1 VNRRGADAALIVAC
15 FLWGISFV
23 IVKRALDD
31 ATPLAF
37 AALRF
42 GIGAALLAPFAHLG
56 RRFSARELGAGLLLA
71 ALLGFGFLFQTTGLV
86 WTTPSRSAFIVAI
99 SSVLA
104 PAMAAVALRERPGWP
119 LVTAVLLAALGTYWL
134 TAPDAGGLNRGDVLT
149 LATAVL
155 FGVQIVATT
164 ALSRRYDP
172 LRLVWLQIAGTAV
185 LGAAGAALFEQTS
198 IHWTRLFVWSLAY
211 TAVGP
216 TVVALLLQMFSQR
229 HMSSARAA
237 LLFCFETLFAAACS
251 WLVMGERLSVQQWLG
266 GGLILGGMVLAELPT
281 AHSAV
286 GGQLSAV
293 SSKVEVQ
300 GPGSDITDPS

>member
-1 VNRRGADAALIVAC
+1 VRRKADAALILAC

-42 GIGAALLAPFAHLG
+42 GIGTALLAPFAHLG
-56 RRFSARELGAGLLLA
+56 RRFSTRELGAGLLLA
-71 ALLGFGFLFQTTGLV
+71 GLLGFGFLFQTTGLV

-149 LATAVL
+149 LATAVC

-164 ALSRRYDP
+164 ALSRRFDP
-172 LRLVWLQIAGTAV
+172 LRLVWLQIAGTAL
-185 LGAAGAALFEQTS
+185 LGAGGAVLFERVS
-198 IHWTRLFVWSLAY
+198 IHWTSRFIWSLGY

-216 TVVALLLQMFSQR
+216 TVAALLLQMLAQR
-229 HMSSARAA
+229 HMSSTRAA

-251 WLVMGERLSVQQWLG
+251 WLVIGERLSAEQWLG
-266 GGLILGGMVLAELPT
+266 GGLILVGMVLAELP
-281 AHSAV
+281 AS
-286 GGQLSAV
+286 LSAV
-293 SSKVEVQ
+293 SYQPSASK
-300 GPGSDITDPS
+300 PDGS

>member
-1 VNRRGADAALIVAC
+1 MTISNPRRADAALIFAC
-15 FLWGISFV
+15 LLWGISFV

-42 GIGAALLAPFAHLG
+42 GIGAALLAPFAHL
-56 RRFSARELGAGLLLA
+56 RHRFSRPELAAGLLLA
-71 ALLGFGFLFQTTGLV
+71 GLLGFGFLFQTTGLV

-119 LVTAVLLAALGTYWL
+119 LVTAVFLAALGTYWL

-185 LGAAGAALFEQTS
+185 LGAAGAVLFERAS
-198 IHWTRLFVWSLAY
+198 IHWTREFVWSLAY

-216 TVVALLLQMFSQR
+216 TVAALLLQMLAQR

-251 WLVMGERLSVQQWLG
+251 WLVIGERLSAEQWLG
-266 GGLILGGMVLAELPT
+266 GGLILSGMVLAELPNKPP
-281 AHSAV
+281 
-286 GGQLSAV
+286 AV
-293 SSKVEVQ
+293 SYQ
-300 GPGSDITDPS
+300 PSATTER

>member
-1 VNRRGADAALIVAC
+1 MTSGRRADAALIVAC

-42 GIGAALLAPFAHLG
+42 GIGALLLAPFAHLG
-56 RRFSARELGAGLLLA
+56 RRFTAPELRAGLVLA
-71 ALLGFGFLFQTTGLV
+71 GLLGFGFLFQTTGLV

-104 PAMAAVALRERPGWP
+104 PAMAAVALRERPGVP

-134 TAPDAGGLNRGDVLT
+134 TAPESGGLNRGDMLT

-172 LRLVWLQIAGTAV
+172 LRLVWLQIAGTAL
-185 LGAAGAALFEQTS
+185 LGAAGAVLFEHS
-198 IHWTRLFVWSLAY
+198 AVHWTGRFIWSLAY

-216 TVVALLLQMFSQR
+216 TVVALLLQMLAQR

-251 WLVMGERLSVQQWLG
+251 WLVMGEHLSAEQWLG
-266 GGLILGGMVLAELPT
+266 GGLILGGMVLAELPRKRSDVRPLTSAYTDT
-281 AHSAV
+281 AR
-286 GGQLSAV
+286 
-293 SSKVEVQ
+293 
-300 GPGSDITDPS
+300 

>member
-1 VNRRGADAALIVAC
+1 VNRRGADAALVVAC
-15 FLWGISFV
+15 FLWGICFV

-56 RRFSARELGAGLLLA
+56 RRFTARELGAGLLLA

-185 LGAAGAALFEQTS
+185 LGAAGAALFEQAS
-198 IHWTRLFVWSLAY
+198 IHWTRVFVWSLAY

-216 TVVALLLQMFSQR
+216 TVAALLLQMLAQR

-251 WLVMGERLSVQQWLG
+251 WLVLGERLSAEQWLG
-266 GGLILGGMVLAELPT
+266 GGLILGGMVLAEFPT
-281 AHSAV
+281 ARSAV
-286 GGQLSAV
+286 GFRPSAPTDIP
-293 SSKVEVQ
+293 SS
-300 GPGSDITDPS
+300 

>member
-1 VNRRGADAALIVAC
+1 VNRRGADAALVFAC

-42 GIGAALLAPFAHLG
+42 GIGAVLLAPFAHLG

-71 ALLGFGFLFQTTGLV
+71 GLLGFGFLFQTTGLV

-134 TAPDAGGLNRGDVLT
+134 TAPDAGGLNRGDILT

-185 LGAAGAALFEQTS
+185 LGAAGAALFEQAS
-198 IHWTRLFVWSLAY
+198 IHWTRVFVWSLAY

-216 TVVALLLQMFSQR
+216 TVAALLLQMLAQR

-251 WLVMGERLSVQQWLG
+251 WLVIGERLAAEQWLG
-266 GGLILGGMVLAELPT
+266 GGLILGGMVLAELPR
-281 AHSAV
+281 APSAV
-286 GGQLSAV
+286 GFRPSAEKNAG
-293 SSKVEVQ
+293 SS
-300 GPGSDITDPS
+300 

>member
-1 VNRRGADAALIVAC
+1 MNRRGADAALVFAC

-37 AALRF
+37 AGVRF
-42 GIGAALLAPFAHLG
+42 GIGAVLLAPFAHLR
-56 RRFSARELGAGLLLA
+56 RRFSGAELGAGLLLA

-185 LGAAGAALFEQTS
+185 LGAAGAVLFEHAS
-198 IHWTRLFVWSLAY
+198 IHWTGRFVWSLAY

-216 TVVALLLQMFSQR
+216 TVAALLLQMLAQR

-251 WLVMGERLSVQQWLG
+251 WLVIGERLSPEQWLG
-266 GGLILGGMVLAELPT
+266 GGLILGGMVLAESPKAL
-281 AHSAV
+281 SAV
-286 GGQLSAV
+286 GYWPRKGSQ
-293 SSKVEVQ
+293 VEVA
-300 GPGSDITDPS
+300 PPPDDISAR

>member
-1 VNRRGADAALIVAC
+1 MNRRGADAALVVAC

-104 PAMAAVALRERPGWP
+104 PAMAAAALRERPGWP

-185 LGAAGAALFEQTS
+185 LGATGAALFEQAS
-198 IHWTRLFVWSLAY
+198 VHWSRTFVWSLAY

-216 TVVALLLQMFSQR
+216 TVAALLLQMLAQR

-237 LLFCFETLFAAACS
+237 LLFCFETLFAAASS
-251 WLVMGERLSVQQWLG
+251 WLVMGERLSLEQWLG
-266 GGLILGGMVLAELPT
+266 GGLILGGMVLAELPNKPSVVSYQP
-281 AHSAV
+281 SATT
-286 GGQLSAV
+286 
-293 SSKVEVQ
+293 ER
-300 GPGSDITDPS
+300 

>member
-1 VNRRGADAALIVAC
+1 MTTTPRKADAALIFAC

-23 IVKRALDD
+23 IVKRALSD

-42 GIGAALLAPFAHLG
+42 GIGAALLAPFAHLR
-56 RRFSARELGAGLLLA
+56 RRFSAAELGAGLLLA
-71 ALLGFGFLFQTTGLV
+71 ALLGFGFLCQTTGLV

-104 PAMAAVALRERPGWP
+104 PAIAAVTLRERPGWP
-119 LVTAVLLAALGTYWL
+119 LVLAVLLAALGTYWL
-134 TAPDAGGLNRGDVLT
+134 TAPEAGGLNRGDMLT

-164 ALSRRYDP
+164 SFSRRYDP
-172 LRLVWLQIAGTAV
+172 LRLVWLQVAGTAV
-185 LGAAGAALFEQTS
+185 LGCAGAALFEQAS
-198 IHWTRLFVWSLAY
+198 IHWTGAFIWSLAY

-216 TVVALLLQMFSQR
+216 TVVALLLQMLAQR

-237 LLFCFETLFAAACS
+237 LLFCFETLFAATCS
-251 WLVMGERLSVQQWLG
+251 WIVMGERLSAEQWLG
-266 GGLILGGMVLAELPT
+266 GGLILAGMVLAEMPT
-281 AHSAV
+281 TP
-286 GGQLSAV
+286 SAV
-293 SSKVEVQ
+293 SDRASATK
-300 GPGSDITDPS
+300 TDGR

>member
-1 VNRRGADAALIVAC
+1 MNRRGADAALVVAC

-37 AALRF
+37 AAMRF
-42 GIGAALLAPFAHLG
+42 GIGAALLTPFAHLG
-56 RRFSARELGAGLLLA
+56 RRFSSRELGAGLLLA

-185 LGAAGAALFEQTS
+185 LGAAGAVLFEQAS

-251 WLVMGERLSVQQWLG
+251 WLVMGERLSPQQWLG

-286 GGQLSAV
+286 SRRLSAV
-293 SSKVEVQ
+293 SSQVEVQ

>member
-1 VNRRGADAALIVAC
+1 VNRRGADAALVVAC

-134 TAPDAGGLNRGDVLT
+134 TAPDGGGLNRGDILT

-185 LGAAGAALFEQTS
+185 LGAAGATLFEQAS
-198 IHWTRLFVWSLAY
+198 IHWTRAFRWSLAY

-216 TVVALLLQMFSQR
+216 TVAALLLQMLAQR

-251 WLVMGERLSVQQWLG
+251 WLVLGERLSAEQWLG
-266 GGLILGGMVLAELPT
+266 GGLILGGMVLAELP
-281 AHSAV
+281 HKP
-286 GGQLSAV
+286 SAV
-293 SSKVEVQ
+293 SYQ
-300 GPGSDITDPS
+300 PSATTQR

>member
-1 VNRRGADAALIVAC
+1 VNRRGADAALVVAC

-134 TAPDAGGLNRGDVLT
+134 TAPDGGGLNRGDVLT

-185 LGAAGAALFEQTS
+185 LGAAGAALFEQAS

-211 TAVGP
+211 TALGP

-251 WLVMGERLSVQQWLG
+251 WLVMGERLSAQQWLG

-286 GGQLSAV
+286 GRQLSAV
-293 SSKVEVQ
+293 RSQVEVQ

>member
-1 VNRRGADAALIVAC
+1 MKRKADAALIFAC

-42 GIGAALLAPFAHLG
+42 GIGALLLAPFAQLG
-56 RRFSARELGAGLLLA
+56 RRFSSRELAAGLLLA
-71 ALLGFGFLFQTTGLV
+71 GLLGFGFLFQTTGLV

-104 PAMAAVALRERPGWP
+104 PAMAAAALRERPGWP
-119 LVTAVLLAALGTYWL
+119 LVTAVLFAALGTYWL

-172 LRLVWLQIAGTAV
+172 LRLVWLQIAGTAL
-185 LGAAGAALFEQTS
+185 LGATGAALFEQPA
-198 IHWTRLFVWSLAY
+198 IHWTRTFIWSLAY

-216 TVVALLLQMFSQR
+216 TVAALLLQMLAQR

-237 LLFCFETLFAAACS
+237 LLFCFETVFAAACS
-251 WLVMGERLSVQQWLG
+251 WLVLGERLSVQQWLG
-266 GGLILGGMVLAELPT
+266 GGLILGGMVLAELPN
-281 AHSAV
+281 AP
-286 GGQLSAV
+286 SAV
-293 SSKVEVQ
+293 SRQPS
-300 GPGSDITDPS
+300 PTDLS

>member
-1 VNRRGADAALIVAC
+1 VNRRGADAALVVAC

-134 TAPDAGGLNRGDVLT
+134 TAPDGGGLNRGDVLT

-185 LGAAGAALFEQTS
+185 LGAAGAALFEQAS

-211 TAVGP
+211 TALGP

-251 WLVMGERLSVQQWLG
+251 WLVMGERLTPQQWRG

-286 GGQLSAV
+286 GRQLSAV
-293 SSKVEVQ
+293 NSQVEVQ

>member
-1 VNRRGADAALIVAC
+1 MNRRGADAALVVAC

-134 TAPDAGGLNRGDVLT
+134 TAPDGGGLNRGDVLT

-185 LGAAGAALFEQTS
+185 LGAAGAALFEQAS

-211 TAVGP
+211 TALGP

-251 WLVMGERLSVQQWLG
+251 WLVMGERLSAQQWLG

-286 GGQLSAV
+286 GRQLSAV
-293 SSKVEVQ
+293 RSQVEVQ

>member
-1 VNRRGADAALIVAC
+1 MNRRAADAALVFAC

-23 IVKRALDD
+23 VVKRALDD

-42 GIGAALLAPFAHLG
+42 AIGAALLAPFAHLG
-56 RRFSARELGAGLLLA
+56 RLTARELRAGLLLA

-104 PAMAAVALRERPGWP
+104 PAMAALALRERPGWP
-119 LVTAVLLAALGTYWL
+119 LITAVLLAGLGTYWL
-134 TAPDAGGLNRGDVLT
+134 TAPDSGGLNRGDVMT

-164 ALSRRYDP
+164 ALSRLYDP
-172 LRLVWLQIAGTAV
+172 LRLVWVQIAGTAL
-185 LGAAGAALFEQTS
+185 LGAGGAALVEQAS
-198 IHWTRLFVWSLAY
+198 IHWTSRFIWSLTY
-211 TAVGP
+211 TAIGP
-216 TVVALLLQMFSQR
+216 TVLALLLQMLSQR
-229 HMSSARAA
+229 YMSSARAA

-251 WLVMGERLSVQQWLG
+251 WIVMGEHLSAEQWLG
-266 GGLILGGMVLAELPT
+266 GGLILGGMVLAELPAAPST
-281 AHSAV
+281 AGHQPSATD
-286 GGQLSAV
+286 LS
-293 SSKVEVQ
+293 
-300 GPGSDITDPS
+300 

>member
-1 VNRRGADAALIVAC
+1 MTRRKADAALIFAC

-42 GIGAALLAPFAHLG
+42 GIGAALLAPFAHLE
-56 RRFSARELGAGLLLA
+56 RLTARELRAGLFLA
-71 ALLGFGFLFQTTGLV
+71 GLLGFGFLAQTSGLV

-104 PAMAAVALRERPGWP
+104 PAMAAISLRERPGWP

-134 TAPDAGGLNRGDVLT
+134 TAPESGGLNRGDTLT

-155 FGVQIVATT
+155 FGIQIVATT

-185 LGAAGAALFEQTS
+185 LGALGAALFEHAA
-198 IHWTRLFVWSLAY
+198 IHWTRTFIWSLAY

-216 TVVALLLQMFSQR
+216 TVVALLLQMLSQR
-229 HMSSARAA
+229 YMSSARAA

-251 WLVMGERLSVQQWLG
+251 WMVMGERLSAGQWLG

-281 AHSAV
+281 KTTQTSDVRHQVSA
-286 GGQLSAV
+286 SN
-293 SSKVEVQ
+293 
-300 GPGSDITDPS
+300 GSRS

>member
-1 VNRRGADAALIVAC
+1 MTMTRHRADAALVFAC

-42 GIGAALLAPFAHLG
+42 GIGAALLAPFAHLR
-56 RRFSARELGAGLLLA
+56 RRFSTRELGAGLLLA
-71 ALLGFGFLFQTTGLV
+71 GLLGFGFLFQTTGLV

-119 LVTAVLLAALGTYWL
+119 LVSAVALAALGTYWL
-134 TAPDAGGLNRGDVLT
+134 TAPDAGGLNRGDMLT

-185 LGAAGAALFEQTS
+185 LGAAGAVLFEQSS
-198 IHWTRLFVWSLAY
+198 IHWTRAFTWSLAY

-216 TVVALLLQMFSQR
+216 TVAALLLQMLAQR

-237 LLFCFETLFAAACS
+237 LLFCFETLFAASCS
-251 WLVMGERLSVQQWLG
+251 WLVLGERLSAQQWLG
-266 GGLILGGMVLAELPT
+266 GGLILGGMVLAELP
-281 AHSAV
+281 
-286 GGQLSAV
+286 LSAIGYRL
-293 SSKVEVQ
+293 SASGAK
-300 GPGSDITDPS
+300 PR

>member
-1 VNRRGADAALIVAC
+1 MNRRGADAALVVAC

-56 RRFSARELGAGLLLA
+56 RRFSARELSAGLLLA

-134 TAPDAGGLNRGDVLT
+134 TAPDAGGLNRGDALT

-164 ALSRRYDP
+164 ALSRRFDA

-185 LGAAGAALFEQTS
+185 LGAAGAVLFEHAS

-211 TAVGP
+211 TAIGP

-229 HMSSARAA
+229 YMSSARAA

-251 WLVMGERLSVQQWLG
+251 WLVMGERLSAQQWLG
-266 GGLILGGMVLAELPT
+266 GGLILGGMVLAELPNRP
-281 AHSAV
+281 
-286 GGQLSAV
+286 SAV
-293 SSKVEVQ
+293 SYQ
-300 GPGSDITDPS
+300 PSVTSQR

>member
-1 VNRRGADAALIVAC
+1 MNRRGADAALIVAC

-56 RRFSARELGAGLLLA
+56 RRFTAPELRAGLLLA

-134 TAPDAGGLNRGDVLT
+134 TAPNAGGLNRGDVLT
-149 LATAVL
+149 LLTAVL

-164 ALSRRYDP
+164 ALSVRYDP

-185 LGAAGAALFEQTS
+185 LGALGAALFEQAS
-198 IHWTRLFVWSLAY
+198 IHWTRVFVWSLAY

-216 TVVALLLQMFSQR
+216 TVAALLLQMFAQR

-251 WLVMGERLSVQQWLG
+251 WLVIGERLSAAQWLG
-266 GGLILGGMVLAELPT
+266 GSLILGGMVLAEVRIST
-281 AHSAV
+281 DRQV
-286 GGQLSAV
+286 D
-293 SSKVEVQ
+293 VQ
-300 GPGSDITDPS
+300 RRLDDITGPADSR

>member
-1 VNRRGADAALIVAC
+1 MNRRGADAALVFAC

-42 GIGAALLAPFAHLG
+42 GIGAALLAPFAHLR

-104 PAMAAVALRERPGWP
+104 PAMAALALRERPGWP

-185 LGAAGAALFEQTS
+185 LGAAGAALFEQAS
-198 IHWTRLFVWSLAY
+198 IHWTRQFVWSLAY

-216 TVVALLLQMFSQR
+216 TVAALLLQMLAQR

-251 WLVMGERLSVQQWLG
+251 WLVIGERLSTEQWLG
-266 GGLILGGMVLAELPT
+266 GGLILAGMVLAELKP
-281 AHSAV
+281 
-286 GGQLSAV
+286 SAV
-293 SSKVEVQ
+293 SYQ
-300 GPGSDITDPS
+300 PSATTER

>member
-1 VNRRGADAALIVAC
+1 VNRRGADAALVVAC

-31 ATPLAF
+31 ASPLAF

-56 RRFSARELGAGLLLA
+56 RRFSAHELGAGLLLA

-119 LVTAVLLAALGTYWL
+119 LVTAVVLAALGTYWL

-185 LGAAGAALFEQTS
+185 LGAAGAALFEQSS
-198 IHWTRLFVWSLAY
+198 IHWTREFVWSLAY

-216 TVVALLLQMFSQR
+216 TVAALLLQMLAQR
-229 HMSSARAA
+229 HMTSARAA
-237 LLFCFETLFAAACS
+237 LLFCFETLFAATCS
-251 WLVMGERLSVQQWLG
+251 WLVLGERLSAEQWLG

-281 AHSAV
+281 THAAV
-286 GGQLSAV
+286 GHQLSAV
-293 SSKVEVQ
+293 NSHVEVQ

>member
-1 VNRRGADAALIVAC
+1 MNRRGADAALVVAC

-56 RRFSARELGAGLLLA
+56 RRFSARELSAGLLLA

-134 TAPDAGGLNRGDVLT
+134 TAPDAGGLNRGDALT

-164 ALSRRYDP
+164 ALSRRYDA

-185 LGAAGAALFEQTS
+185 LGAAGAVLFEHAS

-211 TAVGP
+211 TAIGP

-229 HMSSARAA
+229 YMSSARAA

-251 WLVMGERLSVQQWLG
+251 WLVMGERLSAQQWLG
-266 GGLILGGMVLAELPT
+266 GGLILGGMVLAELPNRP
-281 AHSAV
+281 
-286 GGQLSAV
+286 SAV
-293 SSKVEVQ
+293 SYQ
-300 GPGSDITDPS
+300 PSVTSQR

>member
-1 VNRRGADAALIVAC
+1 VNRRGADAALVVAC

-185 LGAAGAALFEQTS
+185 LGAAGAALFEQSS
-198 IHWTRLFVWSLAY
+198 IHWTREFDWSLAY

-216 TVVALLLQMFSQR
+216 TVAALLLQMLAQR

-237 LLFCFETLFAAACS
+237 LLFCFETLFAATCS
-251 WLVMGERLSVQQWLG
+251 WLVLGERLSAEQWLG
-266 GGLILGGMVLAELPT
+266 GGLILGGMVLAELPN
-281 AHSAV
+281 APSAISH
-286 GGQLSAV
+286 QPSATT
-293 SSKVEVQ
+293 EH
-300 GPGSDITDPS
+300 

>member
-1 VNRRGADAALIVAC
+1 MNRRGADAALVAAC

-37 AALRF
+37 AGVRF
-42 GIGAALLAPFAHLG
+42 GIGAILLAPFAHLG

-71 ALLGFGFLFQTTGLV
+71 ALLGCGFLFQTTGLV

-119 LVTAVLLAALGTYWL
+119 LVTAVLLAAFGTYWL

-149 LATAVL
+149 LVTAVL

-185 LGAAGAALFEQTS
+185 LGAAGAALFEQAS
-198 IHWTRLFVWSLAY
+198 IHWTRQFVWSLAY

-216 TVVALLLQMFSQR
+216 TVAALLLQMLAQR

-237 LLFCFETLFAAACS
+237 LLFCFETLFAATCS
-251 WLVMGERLSVQQWLG
+251 WLVMGERLTVLQWLG
-266 GGLILGGMVLAELPT
+266 GGLILGGMVLAESPK
-281 AHSAV
+281 A
-286 GGQLSAV
+286 LSAISDRLSAAKRE
-293 SSKVEVQ
+293 SS
-300 GPGSDITDPS
+300 

>member
-1 VNRRGADAALIVAC
+1 MNRRGADAALVVAC

-71 ALLGFGFLFQTTGLV
+71 SLLGFGFLFQTTGLV

-104 PAMAAVALRERPGWP
+104 PALAAVALRERPGWP

-185 LGAAGAALFEQTS
+185 LGVLGAALFERAS
-198 IHWTRLFVWSLAY
+198 IHWTREFVWSLGY

-216 TVVALLLQMFSQR
+216 TIAALLLQMLAQR
-229 HMSSARAA
+229 HMTSARAA
-237 LLFCFETLFAAACS
+237 LLFCSETLFAATCS
-251 WLVMGERLSVQQWLG
+251 WLVLGERLSAEQWLG
-266 GGLILGGMVLAELPT
+266 GGLILGGMVLAELP
-281 AHSAV
+281 AARSAV
-286 GGQLSAV
+286 GLRPSATTDIP
-293 SSKVEVQ
+293 SS
-300 GPGSDITDPS
+300 

>member
-1 VNRRGADAALIVAC
+1 VNRRGADAALVVAC

-104 PAMAAVALRERPGWP
+104 PAMAAVALRERPGWA

-185 LGAAGAALFEQTS
+185 LGAAGAALFEQSS
-198 IHWTRLFVWSLAY
+198 IHWTREFVWSLAY

-216 TVVALLLQMFSQR
+216 TVAALLLQMLAQR

-237 LLFCFETLFAAACS
+237 LLFCFETLFAATCS
-251 WLVMGERLSVQQWLG
+251 WLVLGERLAAEQWLG
-266 GGLILGGMVLAELPT
+266 GGLILGGMVLAELP
-281 AHSAV
+281 AARSAV
-286 GGQLSAV
+286 GFRPSATTDIP
-293 SSKVEVQ
+293 SS
-300 GPGSDITDPS
+300 

>member
-1 VNRRGADAALIVAC
+1 VNRRGADAALVVAC

-31 ATPLAF
+31 AMPLAF

-56 RRFSARELGAGLLLA
+56 RRFTARELGAGLLLA

-104 PAMAAVALRERPGWP
+104 PAIAAVALHERPRWP

-185 LGAAGAALFEQTS
+185 LGAAGAVLFEQAS
-198 IHWTRLFVWSLAY
+198 IHWTRVFVWSLAY

-216 TVVALLLQMFSQR
+216 TVAALLLQMLAQR

-251 WLVMGERLSVQQWLG
+251 WLVLGERLSAEQWLG
-266 GGLILGGMVLAELPT
+266 GGLILGGMVLAELPNKP
-281 AHSAV
+281 
-286 GGQLSAV
+286 SAV
-293 SSKVEVQ
+293 SYQ
-300 GPGSDITDPS
+300 PSAPPADVS

>member
-1 VNRRGADAALIVAC
+1 MNRRGADAALVVAC

-31 ATPLAF
+31 ASPLAF

-56 RRFSARELGAGLLLA
+56 RRFSANELGAGLLLA

-119 LVTAVLLAALGTYWL
+119 LVTAVGLAALGTYWL

-185 LGAAGAALFEQTS
+185 LGAAGAALFEQSS
-198 IHWTRLFVWSLAY
+198 IHWTRQFVWSLAY

-216 TVVALLLQMFSQR
+216 TVAALLLQMLAQR
-229 HMSSARAA
+229 HMTSARAA
-237 LLFCFETLFAAACS
+237 LLFCFETLFAATCS
-251 WLVMGERLSVQQWLG
+251 WLVLGERLSAEQWLG

-286 GGQLSAV
+286 SHQRSAV
-293 SSKVEVQ
+293 NSHVEVQ
-300 GPGSDITDPS
+300 RPGSDITDPS